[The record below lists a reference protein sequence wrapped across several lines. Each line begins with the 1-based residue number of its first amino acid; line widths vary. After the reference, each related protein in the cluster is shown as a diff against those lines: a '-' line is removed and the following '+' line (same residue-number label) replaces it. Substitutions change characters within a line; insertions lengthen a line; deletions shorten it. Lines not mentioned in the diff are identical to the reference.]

1 MSCASRSNPKEL
13 GKRPTLNEVLSDA
26 TPAPYTL
33 NAFMTYLSENHCL
46 ETLQFTIA
54 AKQYRETYNSFVD
67 QAGEPIVTTD
77 PSAGRHLRMLYQL
90 LLTTYIIPGAPRE
103 VNLSSDVRGSLLR
116 YKDQLTPPQPEAL
129 EPGVKHIHELM
140 ENSIFLLFLNS
151 CATPSCQVLVPE
163 ASNMID
169 VKMDDSVTRSGNEST
184 KSLSENSKRPF
195 LSYHMRAL
203 SWPPWGRQ
211 RG

>member
-1 MSCASRSNPKEL
+1 MSCASSSNSKEL
-13 GKRPTLNEVLSDA
+13 GTRPTLNEVLSDA
-26 TPAPYTL
+26 MPPPYTL

-46 ETLQFTIA
+46 ETLQFTLA
-54 AKQYRETYNSFVD
+54 AKQYRETYNSFVN
-67 QAGEPIVTTD
+67 QSGEPIATTD

-90 LLTTYIIPGAPRE
+90 LLTTYVIPGAPRE

-129 EPGVKHIHELM
+129 EPSVKHIQELM

-151 CATPSCQVLVPE
+151 CATPSCQVLAPE
-163 ASNMID
+163 VSNMID
-169 VKMDDSVTRSGNEST
+169 VKLDSSVTSSANDST
-184 KSLSENSKRPF
+184 KSLHVNSKRPF
-195 LSYHMRAL
+195 LTHHMRAL